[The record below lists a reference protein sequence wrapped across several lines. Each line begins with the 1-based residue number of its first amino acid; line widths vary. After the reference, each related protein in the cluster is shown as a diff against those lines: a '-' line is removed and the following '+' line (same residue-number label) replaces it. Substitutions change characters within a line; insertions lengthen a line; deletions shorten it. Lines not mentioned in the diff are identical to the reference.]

1 MLTAKNV
8 GLTGLA
14 AALVAAAVLW
24 VPAPASA
31 DTTTDQGAGIV
42 IFPKVKVVTDTDLG
56 PLTDTLIELNNLDR
70 DSQTAAHCFYVNANS
85 HCANSGDVCTTALD
99 CPSTTGFSP
108 CVPGWVEINFDAILT
123 ANQPLAWSALNG
135 LAGGAAGPNGSG
147 IANGQVPCPGRLGSK
162 CSGNEGTRV
171 PPVSEDTFFI
181 GELKCIQVEPIS
193 RFPATCS
200 AAECQNDLAGTAT
213 IFEVIEDITDGKSY
227 NAVGIKS
234 AGDNNGDRVLLLGG
248 TNPEYEPCHE
258 VLILNH
264 LFDNAIDPISGVWT
278 ASSELTLVPCTE
290 DFLTQRTDATTAQ
303 FLVYNE
309 FEQRFSTSRQV
320 RCLFDS
326 PLSEIDTSQSDRSI
340 FNVSVA
346 GTIAGQTRIRGV
358 GGGLVGAATLDFV
371 GGPTLR
377 GGSAY
382 NLNGFGFRPDDEQ
395 DIIRVP

>member
-1 MLTAKNV
+1 
-8 GLTGLA
+8 LTGLA
-14 AALVAAAVLW
+14 AALVAVAVLW
-24 VPAPASA
+24 VPAPARA

-42 IFPKVKVVTDTDLG
+42 IWPKIKVITDTDLG
-56 PLTDTLIELNNLDR
+56 PLTDTLVELNNLDR
-70 DSQTAAHCFYVNANS
+70 FEQTGAHCFYVNANS
-85 HCANSGDVCTTALD
+85 HCANNGDVCTSAMD
-99 CPSTTGFSP
+99 CPSTTGFAP
-108 CVPGWVEINFDAILT
+108 CVPGWVEIDFDAILT
-123 ANQPLAWSALNG
+123 PNQPLAWSALEG
-135 LAGGAAGPNGSG
+135 LAGGGGTPG

-171 PPVSEDTFFI
+171 PPVSESSFFI
-181 GELKCIQVEPIS
+181 GELKCIQVDPVTRAPI
-193 RFPATCS
+193 TCA
-200 AAECQNDLAGTAT
+200 AAECQNDLAGSAT
-213 IFEVIEDITDGKSY
+213 IFEVSDGVTDGKSY
-227 NAVGIKS
+227 NAVGIKT
-234 AGDNNGDRVLLLGG
+234 AGDNNGDRELLIGG
-248 TNPEYEPCHE
+248 ADPEFEPCHE

-290 DFLTQRTDATTAQ
+290 DFLTQTTDATTAQ

-320 RCLFDS
+320 RCLLDT

-340 FNVSVA
+340 FNVSVS

-358 GGGLVGAATLDFV
+358 GGGLIGVATLDFV
-371 GGPTLR
+371 ASPILR